1 MIPAST
7 SNGSDENFG
16 FRASQN
22 ISQSYP
28 VNFNNITD
36 IFNLSLPEELPQVT
50 KEHLIN
56 NDNNDRIIDD
66 NYIEMILNILNS
78 MLQEVPKFQMPPL
91 FNVENLHFK
100 NKYQTTFI
108 NDVINSSQFK
118 YQQLPISSQ
127 PMTTTP
133 PLTTTTTTPQSL
145 QSQQLP
151 NSLYM
156 KEKEQQQQSSPLYM
170 SQTGRSGAT
179 TTTTTQSQQLPK
191 SLHMKEQQP
200 LSTPPTMEEEPM
212 LKKIRSY

>member
-28 VNFNNITD
+28 IDFNNITD

-56 NDNNDRIIDD
+56 NDNNDHIIDD
-66 NYIEMILNILNS
+66 NYIEMILNILNN

-118 YQQLPISSQ
+118 YQLPISSQ
-127 PMTTTP
+127 SMTTTP
-133 PLTTTTTTPQSL
+133 PPTTTTTIPQSL